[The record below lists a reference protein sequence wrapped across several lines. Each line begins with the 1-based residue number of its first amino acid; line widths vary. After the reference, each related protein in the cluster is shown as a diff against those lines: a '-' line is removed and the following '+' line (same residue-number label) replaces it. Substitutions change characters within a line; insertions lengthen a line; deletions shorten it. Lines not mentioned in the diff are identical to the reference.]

1 MKEGVI
7 MANFRMEKKRNRR
20 KKWLK
25 AIFLSL
31 FVMII
36 LAGSTVA
43 YLAIRVQ
50 NVTSSS
56 PELVR
61 GVKSEMREE
70 AVKPSQDNFS
80 ILFLGVD
87 DRDGTLQGRT
97 DALILATF
105 NPEEGTVKMVSIPRD
120 SLVEIPGRIN
130 PDKINHAH
138 AYGGIDL
145 AIETVEKLFDIPV
158 DYYVRLNFTA
168 FIEIVDALGG
178 VEIDV
183 PFTFSEQDS
192 QDRRNAITLYEGVHT
207 LNGEE
212 ALAFARMRKHDPTG
226 DIGRGARQ
234 QEVIKA
240 ILKKGATISSITK
253 YGEVLESLENHLTT
267 NISFTHMLALHKY
280 SDSLGEIETFTLEG
294 TSTSISGVY
303 YYDLVDDSLEHVKH
317 ELKVHLGLEKTTP
330 ETEEENSED
339 EMMSETETELVY

>member
-1 MKEGVI
+1 MP
-7 MANFRMEKKRNRR
+7 NSRMDIRKQRR
-20 KKWLK
+20 QKWIK
-25 AIFLSL
+25 AMFISF
-31 FVMII
+31 FVFFII
-36 LAGSTVA
+36 AGSIFA
-43 YLAIRVQ
+43 YFAFRVQ

-70 AVKPSQDNFS
+70 AVKPSQDNIS

-105 NPEEGTVKMVSIPRD
+105 NPEEGTIKMVSIPRD
-120 SLVEIPGRIN
+120 SLVEIPGRMN

-178 VEIDV
+178 VEIEV
-183 PFTFSEQDS
+183 PFTFSEIDS
-192 QDRRNAITLYEGVHT
+192 QDRQNAITLYEGVHT

-226 DIGRGARQ
+226 DIGRGSRQ

-240 ILKKGATISSITK
+240 IIKKAATVSSITK
-253 YGEVLESLENHLTT
+253 YGEVLDSLENHLTT
-267 NISFTHMLALHKY
+267 NISFTNMLALHKY
-280 SDSLGEIETFTLEG
+280 SDSLGEIESFTLEG
-294 TSTSISGVY
+294 ESTSINGVY
-303 YYDLVDDSLEHVKH
+303 YYDLIDESLENVKY
-317 ELKVHLGLEKTTP
+317 ELKVHLGLIEP
-330 ETEEENSED
+330 REDMENDLNDSDTAEND
-339 EMMSETETELVY
+339 MIENTETELVY